1 MDRSHIAHVFQD
13 TKLLDPRGRPSL
25 HAMRFRAYRTF
36 CFGSLCIATLLASE
50 MPAIAESADHTGEH
64 VDHFAKAK
72 RNVAKIMAKKP
83 TTHRFLKPY
92 KASVVAAAVDSK
104 AIVAAAPP
112 KDSLARL
119 NERYGVKGWNIPYPS
134 YQDSL
139 LQDEGG
145 WRSAL
150 ASVGFGVSA
159 YDIAIFSNNMLNTP
173 NQVPG
178 NFPPCTSRYSQATGA
193 LCAGNQTY
201 FGQRPSYI
209 NTPVVA
215 VTYDLSR
222 WGVPDGQLIVAGQHS
237 ITNDIAFMPYL
248 FQVAEL
254 AWYQT
259 LLDKKVEI
267 KFGYVGNTHEFIST
281 FIGGNFAST
290 FGPSA
295 AIPVQLGLSIAPTPS
310 FRGTWHVTDTVYI
323 ESAVQRSTAINSVTG
338 NVVFDEALTNPT
350 GLNWNG
356 PNGTRALFITELGY
370 KREASPGA
378 PKTWLRLDFLY
389 NNSTFKDFSQLATN
403 PGATRDGNYGVTFL
417 GDRQLWQQDPS
428 SPFTAYRG
436 IYAGV
441 SLMYAPP
448 ETTAISQYYEGRAYW
463 IGPLDSRPTDMAS
476 IVYARNVVSHYLPDV
491 TNPFASMTGAY
502 AARTTNAITASYTAH
517 LRPGLWGTLGVSY
530 TDHPSVAYFKTQG
543 SSLNFLASL
552 VMNM

>member
-1 MDRSHIAHVFQD
+1 VNLSCSADVSQNPE
-13 TKLLDPRGRPSL
+13 LLNPPQRADL
-25 HAMRFRAYRTF
+25 HGMLVRTRRTP
-36 CFGSLCIATLLASE
+36 CLGLLCVGALLAGA
-50 MPAIAESADHTGEH
+50 MQ
-64 VDHFAKAK
+64 AKADSAERK
-72 RNVAKIMAKKP
+72 VEKVDQRSEAKKGVAKIKGKAVA
-83 TTHRFLKPY
+83 HRLRRSD
-92 KASVVAAAVDSK
+92 KASTVAAA
-104 AIVAAAPP
+104 AEPTPIAAVTSPQE
-112 KDSLARL
+112 SLARL
-119 NERYGVKGWNIPYPS
+119 NQRYGVKGWNIPYPS

-150 ASVGFGVSA
+150 ASFGFGVSA

-178 NFPPCTSRYSQATGA
+178 NFPPCTSRYAQATGA

-201 FGQRPSYI
+201 FGQRPSYV

-222 WGVPDGQLIVAGQHS
+222 WGVPDGQLIVAGQRS

-267 KFGYVGNTHEFIST
+267 KFGYVGNTHEFIGT

-310 FRGTWHVTDTVYI
+310 FRGTWHVTDEAYI

-370 KREASPGA
+370 KREASPGT

-436 IYAGV
+436 IYAGI

-476 IVYARNVVSHYLPDV
+476 IVYARNVVSHYLPDM

-517 LRPGLWGTLGVSY
+517 LRPGLWGTLGISY
-530 TDHPSVAYFKTQG
+530 TDYPSVAYFKTQG
-543 SSLNFLASL
+543 SALNFLASL
-552 VMNM
+552 VINM